1 MGGFWQQNLL
11 IVSIFLLLPNLINAL
26 YFYVTDQPRCFIE
39 EVPSETLV
47 VGSYKNPDFIQWG
60 TPNVEFTGVVSRRV
74 GSLRNYNSISLNL
87 TIIILI
93 STLFIFY
100 Q

>member
-1 MGGFWQQNLL
+1 MGGFWKKNLL
-11 IVSIFLLLPNLINAL
+11 IVSIFLLLPINAL

-60 TPNVEFTGVVSRRV
+60 TPNVEFTGVVSSRCV

>member
-1 MGGFWQQNLL
+1 MRGFSQKNLL
-11 IVSIFLLLPNLINAL
+11 IVSIFWLPNLINAL
-26 YFYVTDQPRCFIE
+26 YFFVTDQPRCFIE

-74 GSLRNYNSISLNL
+74 SILFVN
-87 TIIILI
+87 TI
-93 STLFIFY
+93 